1 MIACPEWRVWSYS
14 AKLHLA
20 APVEGRLD
28 GDGGV
33 AWTVEPQRLPITRVG
48 RVAGDDP
55 GQVVC

>member
-1 MIACPEWRVWSYS
+1 MWSYS
-14 AKLHLA
+14 TKLHLA

-48 RVAGDDP
+48 RVAGNDP